1 MSFQDNCGTIV
12 IDAVLTDAGRKRMAQ
27 GNFKVTKFALGDDE
41 VDYSLFDVNASAAS
55 DEDLF
60 AIQGESIVAQSCFE
74 AFSQP
79 NAVINYGL
87 QSFDRP
93 DLLYLPILKQNTKI
107 DGAAKRWQ
115 GYLYEDGATVYVDT
129 FLMSVNDE
137 TTKKI
142 LALAQHKDDYDYVLE
157 NNSFTRTKLVIE
169 SGIDN
174 ILNSSLE
181 MRTAFILNTNMLDR
195 YFNIYCDS
203 RFFNKALTPGP
214 DGIFRNKINGEI
226 IANFGVLDVSTPVS
240 MPPLIDKFDTYIA
253 RGIDNLI
260 KPQQTGDPNDIS
272 AIPGPRSTAT
282 AINFNIKE
290 ELRGSSTS
298 TRDSKF
304 TIFGKIDQT
313 LFSGADKYD
322 YIDTSIYVEGIS
334 SRARLLIPLRII
346 RYAGT

>member
-1 MSFQDNCGTIV
+1 MSFLDNCGTIV

-41 VDYSLFDVNASAAS
+41 VDYSLFDVNASASS

-93 DLLYLPILKQNTKI
+93 DLLYLPILKENTKI

-115 GYLYEDGATVYVDT
+115 ETLTEDGAPIDVDT
-129 FLMSVNDE
+129 FLISVNSE
-137 TTKKI
+137 TTTKI
-142 LALAQHKDDYDYVLE
+142 LAIDTHKDDYDYILE
-157 NNSFTRTKLVIE
+157 NNAFARTKLVIE

-174 ILNSSLE
+174 ILNSSEE
-181 MRTAFILNTNMLDR
+181 MRTAFILNTGMLDR
-195 YFNIYCDS
+195 YFNVYCDS
-203 RFFNKALTPGP
+203 RFFNNALTPPAG
-214 DGIFRNKINGEI
+214 GIFKNKINGEI
-226 IANFGVLDVSTPVS
+226 IANFGVLEQSPPVS
-240 MPPLIDKFDTYIA
+240 MAQVVDKFDTYIA

-260 KPQQTGDPNDIS
+260 KPQGTGDANQIS
-272 AIPGPRSTAT
+272 AIAGPRSTAT

-313 LFSGADKYD
+313 LFGGNDKYD
-322 YIDTSIYVEGIS
+322 YIDTSIYIEGIS

-346 RYAGT
+346 RWAGT